1 MKKSDIAM
9 IILIASISMLVS
21 YFVAKAIV
29 GDTKDEAVKVKTA
42 EPISTNIDEPDSSIF
57 NSNAINPTVEVIIG
71 NGSTQTQNGSN
82 SSSSSS
88 NSQSSQSSSQSSNS
102 NKNQ

>member
-9 IILIASISMLVS
+9 IILIASISILVA

-29 GDTKDEAVKVKTA
+29 GDVQNESVKVKTA
-42 EPISTNIDEPDSSIF
+42 EAITTDVVQPDTSVF

-71 NGSTQTQNGSN
+71 GDKSQGTQ
-82 SSSSSS
+82 
-88 NSQSSQSSSQSSNS
+88 
-102 NKNQ
+102 